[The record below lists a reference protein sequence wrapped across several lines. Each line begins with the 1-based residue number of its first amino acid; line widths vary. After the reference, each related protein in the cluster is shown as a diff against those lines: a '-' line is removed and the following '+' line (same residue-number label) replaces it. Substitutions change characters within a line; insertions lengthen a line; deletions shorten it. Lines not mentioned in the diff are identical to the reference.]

1 MSFLKK
7 KVLGVVARIK
17 EEKDGDKSTKH
28 KRLTHRE
35 VSILSNNDIIAG
47 NLSLF

>member
-7 KVLGVVARIK
+7 NVLGAVARIK
-17 EEKDGDKSTKH
+17 EKKDASKSTKH

-35 VSILSNNDIIAG
+35 VSNTDIE
-47 NLSLF
+47 